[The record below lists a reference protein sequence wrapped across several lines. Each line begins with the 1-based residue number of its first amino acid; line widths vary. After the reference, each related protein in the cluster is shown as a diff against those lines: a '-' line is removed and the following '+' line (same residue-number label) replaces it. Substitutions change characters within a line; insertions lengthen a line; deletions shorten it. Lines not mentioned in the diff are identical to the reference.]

1 MRLENFLAIT
11 LCTSTIVF
19 LAPIFAR
26 AIAYSA
32 FPMISAIG
40 LTVMIASFITLA
52 TIAAI
57 K

>member
-1 MRLENFLAIT
+1 MKLVNFLCVT

-19 LAPIFAR
+19 LAPIFAQ

-32 FPMISAIG
+32 LPMLSAIG

>member
-1 MRLENFLAIT
+1 MRLVNFLAIT

-26 AIAYSA
+26 AVAYSA
-32 FPMISAIG
+32 LPMVSAIG

-52 TIAAI
+52 TIAVI